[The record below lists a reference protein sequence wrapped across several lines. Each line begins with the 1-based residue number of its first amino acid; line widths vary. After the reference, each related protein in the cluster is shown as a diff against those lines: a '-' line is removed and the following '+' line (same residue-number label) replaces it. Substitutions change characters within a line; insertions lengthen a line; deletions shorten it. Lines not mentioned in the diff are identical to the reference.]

1 MAVIGGGI
9 AGVVMLLLL
18 IFIAF
23 LLFRRP
29 HPQER
34 SLYRKLS
41 LWQPRTPKLP
51 VQPPPTRSISLPIY
65 VSSSSDL
72 EKMALYTIPLGPN
85 ENPSMDDA
93 QVKLPWVPETC
104 VTRDACDGRSG
115 EFQIQSQAVRY
126 ISLHS

>member
-23 LLFRRP
+23 LIFRRP

-41 LWQPRTPKLP
+41 L
-51 VQPPPTRSISLPIY
+51 
-65 VSSSSDL
+65 
-72 EKMALYTIPLGPN
+72 N

>member
-65 VSSSSDL
+65 VSSSSRCSG
-72 EKMALYTIPLGPN
+72 EVALG
-85 ENPSMDDA
+85 SGDM
-93 QVKLPWVPETC
+93 
-104 VTRDACDGRSG
+104 RDAGC
-115 EFQIQSQAVRY
+115 V
-126 ISLHS
+126 